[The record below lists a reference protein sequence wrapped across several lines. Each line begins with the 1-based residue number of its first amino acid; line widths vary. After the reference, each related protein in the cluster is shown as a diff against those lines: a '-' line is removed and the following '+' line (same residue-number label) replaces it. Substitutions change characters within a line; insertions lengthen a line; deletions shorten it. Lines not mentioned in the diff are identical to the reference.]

1 MTDLSKRDLL
11 YAAAGS
17 GALVLSRAAPAQTPA
32 PAPATSR
39 PPPQPPIPP
48 DEVKAFVRDAHSDF
62 TAVRAHLARQ
72 PALLNAAWDWGAGD
86 YETAIGAAGHMG
98 RRDIAEFLIEQGA
111 RVDVFVAA
119 MLGNLAVV
127 RDTLTAWP
135 ALARSKGPHGI
146 SLLRHAQAGGA
157 QARGVVDYLQSL
169 PTG

>member
-1 MTDLSKRDLL
+1 MPDLSKRDLL

-17 GALVLSRAAPAQTPA
+17 GALLLSSAAPAQRPA
-32 PAPATSR
+32 PAPAATR
-39 PPPQPPIPP
+39 PPPKPPIPL

-62 TAVRAHLARQ
+62 AAVRAHLARQ

-119 MLGNLAVV
+119 MLGQLAFV
-127 RDTLTAWP
+127 RDALTAWP
-135 ALARSKGPHGI
+135 SLARSKGPHGI
-146 SLLRHAQAGGA
+146 SLLRHAQVGGA
-157 QARGVVDYLQSL
+157 PAKAVVDYLQSL
-169 PTG
+169 GPE